1 MPEQTQP
8 NRTAVRPFLMFQ
20 GEGTADAA
28 IALSTSLLPDG
39 RVTTIERYGPG
50 EQGAE
55 GSIKL
60 AEFVLAGQSLLC
72 IDSPIAHAFGFTP
85 SFSFFVDVLDEAA
98 FERLTTGLLDGGV
111 HLMPPDNYG
120 FSRRFAWLND
130 RFGVSWQINLP

>member
-1 MPEQTQP
+1 
-8 NRTAVRPFLMFQ
+8 MFQ

-28 IALSTSLLPDG
+28 IALYTSLLPDG
-39 RVTTIERYGPG
+39 RVATIERYGPG

-60 AEFVLAGQSLLC
+60 AEFVLAGQSVLC
-72 IDSPIAHAFGFTP
+72 IDSPIAHAFDFTP

-98 FERLTTGLLDGGV
+98 FERLTTGLLDGGAY
-111 HLMPPDNYG
+111 LMPPDNYG

-130 RFGVSWQINLP
+130 RFGVSWQVNLP